1 MSAEQLAEKV
11 TIVKDGDEGA
21 REKLIE
27 TASVIMREGDTI
39 DISFSELSVRS
50 GLNSA
55 LVKYYFGN
63 KDGLLEA
70 ILERDM
76 DHILEQVGLLIKKDM
91 PPEDKLRHHIGAI
104 IDTYYRYPYIHRLT
118 MRLIRD
124 LPPEGAREIADKY
137 LKPLS
142 EAYNI
147 FVGAGIKSGVFR
159 ELDADLFY
167 SAVTGAADRFFTGKL
182 VWKYCYGR
190 SDFDERMRDA
200 YREQTVELIMNGI
213 LKR

>member
-1 MSAEQLAEKV
+1 MSVEKLA
-11 TIVKDGDEGA
+11 VKDNEAGA
-21 REKLIE
+21 RAKLIE
-27 TASVIMREGDTI
+27 TASQIMREGDII

-63 KDGLLEA
+63 KDGLMEA

-76 DHILEQVGLLIKKDM
+76 NNILEQIGLLIKKDW
-91 PPEDKLRHHIGAI
+91 PPEDKLRHHIGAVI
-104 IDTYYRYPYIHRLT
+104 NTYYEFPYLNRLT

-124 LPPEGAREIADKY
+124 LPPEGARAIADKY

-147 FVGAGIKSGVFR
+147 FVGEGTKSGAFR
-159 ELDADLFY
+159 DVNPDLFY
-167 SAVTGAADRFFTGKL
+167 SAVTGAADRFFTGRL
-182 VWKYCYGR
+182 VWTYCYGR
-190 SDFDERMRDA
+190 DDFDERMRDA
-200 YREQTVELIMNGI
+200 YREQTVDLIMNGI
-213 LKR
+213 LKK

>member
-1 MSAEQLAEKV
+1 MMTVDKMGAKESEA
-11 TIVKDGDEGA
+11 GA
-21 REKLIE
+21 RDKLIE
-27 TASVIMREGDTI
+27 TASQIMRKGDTI
-39 DISFSELSVRS
+39 DISFSELSVLS

-76 DHILEQVGLLIKKDM
+76 DNILEQVGMLIKKDM
-91 PPEDKLRHHIGAI
+91 PPEDKLRHHIGAV
-104 IDTYYRYPYIHRLT
+104 IDTYHEFPYLNRLT

-124 LPPEGAREIADKY
+124 LPPEGARKIADKY

-147 FVGAGIKSGVFR
+147 FVGAGIESGVFR
-159 ELDADLFY
+159 EMNPDLFY

-190 SDFDERMRDA
+190 DDFDERMRDS
-200 YREQTVELIMNGI
+200 YREQTVDLIMAGI
-213 LKR
+213 LK

>member
-1 MSAEQLAEKV
+1 MSVEKLA
-11 TIVKDGDEGA
+11 VKDNEAGA
-21 REKLIE
+21 RDKLIE
-27 TASVIMREGDTI
+27 TASRIMREGDTI
-39 DISFSELSVRS
+39 DISFSELSVLS

-63 KDGLLEA
+63 KDGLMEA

-76 DHILEQVGLLIKKDM
+76 NHILEQIGLLIDKEW
-91 PPEDKLRHHIGAI
+91 PPEDKLRHHIGAV
-104 IDTYYRYPYIHRLT
+104 IDTYYEYPYLNRLT

-124 LPPEGAREIADKY
+124 LPPEGARAIADKY

-147 FVGAGIKSGVFR
+147 FVGEGIKSGVFR
-159 ELDADLFY
+159 DMDADLFY

-182 VWKYCYGR
+182 VWKYCYAR
-190 SDFDERMRDA
+190 DDFDERMRDA
-200 YREQTVELIMNGI
+200 YREQTVDLIMNGI
-213 LKR
+213 LKN

>member
-1 MSAEQLAEKV
+1 MSVEKLV
-11 TIVKDGDEGA
+11 TKITADKDSEAGA
-21 REKLIE
+21 RAKLIE
-27 TASVIMREGDTI
+27 TASLIMREGDTI

-76 DHILEQVGLLIKKDM
+76 TAILEGVAALIAKEM
-91 PPEDKLRHHIGAI
+91 PPEDKLRHHIGAV
-104 IDTYYRYPYIHRLT
+104 IDTYYEFPYIHRLT

-142 EAYNI
+142 EAYNF
-147 FVGAGIKSGVFR
+147 FVGEGIKSGVFR
-159 ELDADLFY
+159 DLDPDLFY
-167 SAVTGAADRFFTGKL
+167 SAVTGAADRFFTGRL

-190 SDFDERMRDA
+190 TDFDVRMRDA
-200 YREQTVELIMNGI
+200 YREQTVELIMAGI
-213 LKR
+213 LKK

>member
-1 MSAEQLAEKV
+1 MSASEKASKPQG
-11 TIVKDGDEGA
+11 TDKNGDGA
-21 REKLIE
+21 RAKLIE
-27 TASVIMREGDTI
+27 TASQIMREGDTI

-63 KDGLLEA
+63 KDGMLEA

-76 DHILEQVGLLIKKDM
+76 TAILDGIAALIAKEM
-91 PPEDKLRHHIGAI
+91 PPEDKLRHHIGAVI
-104 IDTYYRYPYIHRLT
+104 NYYYDFPYIHRLT

-142 EAYNI
+142 EAYNF
-147 FVGAGIKSGVFR
+147 FVGEGIKSGVFR
-159 ELDADLFY
+159 DLDPDLFY

-190 SDFDERMRDA
+190 DDFDERMRDA
-200 YREQTVELIMNGI
+200 YREQTVDLIMAGI
-213 LKR
+213 LKK

>member
-1 MSAEQLAEKV
+1 MSVEKLV
-11 TIVKDGDEGA
+11 TKAAADKDSEAGA
-21 REKLIE
+21 RDKLIE
-27 TASVIMREGDTI
+27 TASLIMREGDTI

-76 DHILEQVGLLIKKDM
+76 TAILEGVTALIAKEM
-91 PPEDKLRHHIGAI
+91 PPEDKLRHHIGAV
-104 IDTYYRYPYIHRLT
+104 IDTYYEFPYIHRLT
-118 MRLIRD
+118 MRLVRD

-142 EAYNI
+142 EAYNF
-147 FVGAGIKSGVFR
+147 FVGEGIKSGVFR
-159 ELDADLFY
+159 DLDPDLFY
-167 SAVTGAADRFFTGKL
+167 SAVTGAADRFFTGRL

-190 SDFDERMRDA
+190 TDFDACMRDA
-200 YREQTVELIMNGI
+200 YREQTVDLIMAGI

>member
-1 MSAEQLAEKV
+1 MTVEKLV
-11 TIVKDGDEGA
+11 AKANEAGA
-21 REKLIE
+21 RDKLIE
-27 TASVIMREGDTI
+27 TASHIMRDGDTI
-39 DISFSELSVRS
+39 DISFSELSVLS

-76 DHILEQVGLLIKKDM
+76 DW
-91 PPEDKLRHHIGAI
+91 PPEDKLRHHIGAV
-104 IDTYYRYPYIHRLT
+104 IDTYHEFPYLNRLT
-118 MRLIRD
+118 MRLIRE
-124 LPPEGAREIADKY
+124 LPPEGARKIADKY

-142 EAYNI
+142 GAYKI
-147 FVGAGIKSGVFR
+147 FIGEGIKSGVFR
-159 ELDADLFY
+159 TVDPDLFY

-190 SDFDERMRDA
+190 DDFDERMRDA
-200 YREQTVELIMNGI
+200 YREQTVDLIMAGI
-213 LKR
+213 LKH

>member
-1 MSAEQLAEKV
+1 MSADNVSDKKGD
-11 TIVKDGDEGA
+11 IDGASA

-27 TASVIMREGDTI
+27 TASLIMREGDTI

-76 DHILEQVGLLIKKDM
+76 TKIIEDVGLLIAKDM
-91 PPEDKLRHHIGAI
+91 PPEDKLRHHLGAA
-104 IDTYYRYPYIHRLT
+104 IDTYYKYPYLHRLT
-118 MRLIRD
+118 MRLIRE
-124 LPPEGAREIADKY
+124 LPPEGARDIATKY

-147 FVGAGIKSGVFR
+147 FVGDGIRTGVFR
-159 ELDADLFY
+159 DIDPDLFY
-167 SAVTGAADRFFTGKL
+167 YAVSGAADRFFTGKL

-190 SDFDERMRDA
+190 DDFDEKMRDA
-200 YREQTVELIMNGI
+200 YREQTVDLIMAGI
-213 LKR
+213 LAR

>member
-1 MSAEQLAEKV
+1 MSVEKLAP
-11 TIVKDGDEGA
+11 KDSEAGA

-27 TASVIMREGDTI
+27 TASQIMREGDTI
-39 DISFSELSVRS
+39 DISFSELSIRS

-70 ILERDM
+70 ILDRDM
-76 DHILEQVGLLIKKDM
+76 TKIVEEVGMLIKKDM
-91 PPEDKLRHHIGAI
+91 PPEDKLRHHIGAV
-104 IDTYYRYPYIHRLT
+104 IDTYYEFPYLNRLA
-118 MRLIRD
+118 MRLIRE
-124 LPPEGAREIADKY
+124 LPPEGARKIADKY

-142 EAYNI
+142 EAYGI
-147 FVGAGIKSGVFR
+147 FVGEGIKSGAFR
-159 ELDADLFY
+159 EMNPDLFY

-190 SDFDERMRDA
+190 TDFDERMRDA
-200 YREQTVELIMNGI
+200 YREQTVNLIMSGI
-213 LKR
+213 LKK